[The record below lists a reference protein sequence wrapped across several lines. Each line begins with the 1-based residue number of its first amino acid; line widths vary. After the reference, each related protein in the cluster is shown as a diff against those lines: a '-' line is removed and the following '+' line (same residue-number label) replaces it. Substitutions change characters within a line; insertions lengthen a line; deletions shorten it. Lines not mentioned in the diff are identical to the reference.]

1 MPFFPDRP
9 FSDCA
14 EYGLAY
20 FDLVRKAQA
29 NVSGEALSQAT
40 LLLDGAVR
48 RGATIFACGNGGS
61 AAIANHLLC
70 DFLKGISTGGP
81 IKPRVVTLSSSPE
94 LITAIA
100 NDIGVEDIFAY
111 PLRSL
116 GQKGDILIA
125 ISSSGTSPNIVRAVE
140 AARALQMPVIAL
152 TGFRGGQSAELA
164 DVSIHVDADN
174 YGVVEDVHQ
183 SIMHII
189 AQYLKQAYF
198 SDQDA
203 LGAAPF

>member
-29 NVSGEALSQAT
+29 KVSGEALSQAT

-70 DFLKGISTGGP
+70 DFLKGISTGGS

-125 ISSSGTSPNIVRAVE
+125 ISSSGKSPNIVRAVE
-140 AARALQMPVIAL
+140 TARTLQMPVIAM
-152 TGFRGGQSAELA
+152 TGFSGGQAAKLA

-198 SDQDA
+198 ADQDA

>member
-20 FDLVRKAQA
+20 FDLVRKAQD
-29 NVSGEALSQAT
+29 NVSGEALTQAA

-48 RGATIFACGNGGS
+48 CGATIFACGNGGS

-70 DFLKGISTGGP
+70 DFLKGISTGGT
-81 IKPRVVTLSSSPE
+81 IKPRVVTLSSGTE

-100 NDIGVEDIFAY
+100 NDVGVQEIFAY

-116 GQKGDILIA
+116 GRKGDILIV
-125 ISSSGTSPNIVRAVE
+125 ISSSGQSPNIVQAVE
-140 AARALQMPVIAL
+140 AAKAQQMSVIAL
-152 TGFRGGQSAELA
+152 TGFSGGRSSELA

-198 SDQDA
+198 ADQDA
-203 LGAAPF
+203 LGSVPF

>member
-1 MPFFPDRP
+1 MSFFPGRP

-20 FDLVRKAQA
+20 FGLVREAQA
-29 NVSGEALSQAT
+29 SVRGEALSHAT
-40 LLLDGAVR
+40 RLLDGAIR

-70 DFLKGISTGGP
+70 DFLKGISTGGTL
-81 IKPRVVTLSSSPE
+81 KPRVVTLSSSTE

-111 PLRSL
+111 PIRSL
-116 GQKGDILIA
+116 GQKGDVLIA
-125 ISSSGTSPNIVRAVE
+125 ISSSGQSPNVVRAVE
-140 AARALQMPVIAL
+140 TAKAQQMSVIAL
-152 TGFRGGQSAELA
+152 TGFSGGLSAELA

-183 SIMHII
+183 SIMHIM

-198 SDQDA
+198 ADQDA
-203 LGAAPF
+203 LGSAPF